1 MPVMTISTNHIEE
14 EMAVMKPMLERL
26 VKENE
31 EKEVRIKL
39 HKEKITRITRKL
51 EKWPIRSLVKS
62 SESEEEE
69 KTFI

>member
-1 MPVMTISTNHIEE
+1 
-14 EMAVMKPMLERL
+14 MKAMLERL